1 MAADWLKKNNK
12 KNKPV
17 VGFIAG
23 LTAPPERRMGH
34 AGAIVQKGKGDALS
48 KIKALEDAGIVVSK
62 SPSLIGKHM
71 YEEMKKH
78 NLIWANLILKFISR
92 NSSIIQQLVFYFLN
106 LLCELY

>member
-34 AGAIVQKGKGDALS
+34 AGAIVQKGKGDAQS
-48 KIKALEDAGIVVSK
+48 KIKALEEAGIVVSK

-71 YEEMKKH
+71 YEQMKKH
-78 NLIWANLILKFISR
+78 NLVWINKK
-92 NSSIIQQLVFYFLN
+92 
-106 LLCELY
+106 